1 MRLKWCSVGLV
12 TAALLLGVV
21 WYWHAIATSFSDQPT
36 NNFVLPPSINREGLS
51 REEYEAARVSWRA
64 YRRLHDAIDLILRH
78 ATMVVAT
85 AAAISLI
92 GWAGQAAIRS
102 IGKAPASVASRAVAA
117 LRSAPALLG
126 AILLLYWVAVGIA
139 IEFRRAWLLGAPH
152 PAVHRLRQLS
162 DAREA
167 LAWHLENGMT
177 TAEVSAAI
185 PDHEL
190 KPKAISEDYA
200 ALLQGLPSGYQ
211 DTDSF
216 YELNPRE
223 RHGNFYL
230 RLQFR
235 DDRLINFDSPEWA
248 EYLRTVLAGTEEFV
262 IAVAQ

>member
-1 MRLKWCSVGLV
+1 MRLKWCSIGLV
-12 TAALLLGVV
+12 TAALLLGLVC
-21 WYWHAIATSFSDQPT
+21 YWHAIATSFPWSYLDSR
-36 NNFVLPPSINREGLS
+36 LPPGVNSEDLS
-51 REEYEAARVSWRA
+51 WKEYEEAAVSWRA
-64 YRRLHDAIDLILRH
+64 YRRLHNAIDLALAY
-78 ATMVVAT
+78 ATMVVAI
-85 AAAISLI
+85 AAAISLV

-102 IGKAPASVASRAVAA
+102 IGKAPASVASRAIAA

-126 AILLLYWVAVGIA
+126 AILLLYYVAGVGADYVRFTWRI
-139 IEFRRAWLLGAPH
+139 PH
-152 PAVHRLRQLS
+152 PAVRRLREIS
-162 DAREA
+162 DARQA
-167 LAWHLENGMT
+167 LAWPLENGMT

-185 PDHEL
+185 PDYEL